1 MARRLFF
8 VPAVKRDVA
17 ELHDEMA
24 QHLTRV
30 LRVEAGQLFEISDN
44 ENLYLAEVEVARKSL
59 VSFRVKQRLEPR
71 PAPYPVT
78 LYASLFKFDHFEWMI
93 EKATELGAASLQ
105 PLHSER
111 SVLRLTTERAER
123 KREHWQALAAAACEQ
138 CGRSLVPKVLPVQ
151 EFADLM
157 AALSG
162 RGTPASHA
170 GTTRWLLSPGA
181 DLGLAEALTTPLP
194 SAGWVLS
201 GPEGGFS
208 PREEASAIA
217 AGWQPLGLGPR
228 VLRADTAPLVALA
241 AWGLRPRPRPAQ

>member
-17 ELHDEMA
+17 ELRDEMA

-93 EKATELGAASLQ
+93 EKATELGVGVIQ
-105 PLHSER
+105 PIVSER
-111 SVLRLTTERAER
+111 SEHGLEKAAPKRTERWRRIALEASQQCRRMRMPEIRDVLDWEDAIATNEGSKIWLDER
-123 KREHWQALAAAACEQ
+123 P
-138 CGRSLVPKVLPVQ
+138 GGLP
-151 EFADLM
+151 
-157 AALSG
+157 
-162 RGTPASHA
+162 
-170 GTTRWLLSPGA
+170 LLSVMQ
-181 DLGLAEALTTPLP
+181 AEKPDSVTLL
-194 SAGWVLS
+194 L
-201 GPEGGFS
+201 GPEGGWAE
-208 PREEASAIA
+208 REAEQIAA
-217 AGWQPLGLGPR
+217 AGWIPASLGPL
-228 VLRADTAPLVALA
+228 VLRAETAALA
-241 AWGLRPRPRPAQ
+241 ALALVQASGSGVRESRS